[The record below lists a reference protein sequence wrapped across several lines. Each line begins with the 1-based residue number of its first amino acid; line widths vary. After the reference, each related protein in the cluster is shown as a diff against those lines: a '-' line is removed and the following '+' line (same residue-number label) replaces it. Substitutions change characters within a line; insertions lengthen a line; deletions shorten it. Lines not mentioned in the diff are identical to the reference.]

1 MGQRSSSQSQQ
12 QEQAEQLVCRQG
24 IDSKNRQEP
33 VRKAAAAEHM
43 NQPYHASSHDELVLM
58 VSLDSI
64 TKIM

>member
-12 QEQAEQLVCRQG
+12 HEPVEQMAVS
-24 IDSKNRQEP
+24 IDSKNRQEQ

-43 NQPYHASSHDELVLM
+43 NRPYYASSHDELVLM